1 MDKKNIWYFHHYA
14 TPLTMSGMGRPSWFG
29 RHLQKAGHDI
39 TVFSASFLHYSSRN
53 LIDDD
58 SLFIRNNDTPIPFV
72 FVKTRAYAESGKE
85 RVINMLQ
92 FYVNLK
98 KTVKKLLRSGEKK
111 PDVIIASS
119 PHPLTM
125 LAGIQ
130 IAKKLKVP
138 CICEVRDFWPEV
150 FFFGGKLKEKSLLG
164 RLLVAGEHWIYR
176 HADAMIFLKEGD
188 TNYISDHHWEKDV
201 PLAKCHYINNGIDF
215 EEFRRIIDEADYHD
229 PDLES
234 GKFKIVY
241 VGAIRPVNNVDMIL
255 DAAKKLGDDPEIEF
269 LIYGDGNLV
278 PHIRQRIDDEKITNV
293 KLKGYVPKNVVPAIL
308 SKADVNLLNYS
319 SNQYNWSRGN
329 SSNKL
334 FEYMASGKPILTNVK
349 MGYCLLQKY
358 NCGKVAESE
367 SLDSYV
373 EAIRKIKMLSP
384 QEYDELC
391 RNALRAAQD
400 FDYKNLSRSL
410 LAVIGEV
417 CHCTDGEKAK

>member
-29 RHLQKAGHDI
+29 RHLQEAGHDI
-39 TVFSASFLHYSSRN
+39 TVFAASYLHYSSRN
-53 LIDDD
+53 LINDK

-72 FVKTRAYAESGKE
+72 FVRTLAYTESGKD
-85 RVINMLQ
+85 RVINMMQ
-92 FYVNLK
+92 FYFNLK
-98 KTVKKLLRSGEKK
+98 KTVRQLLRSGEKK

-125 LAGIQ
+125 LAGIN

-150 FFFGGKLKEKSLLG
+150 FFFGGKLKEKSLAG
-164 RLLVAGEHWIYR
+164 RILVAGEHWIYR
-176 HADAMIFLKEGD
+176 NADAIIFLKEGD
-188 TNYISDHHWEKDV
+188 TNYILDHHWENDV
-201 PLAKCHYINNGIDF
+201 PIAKCHYINNGIDF
-215 EEFRRIIDEADYHD
+215 DEFRKMISDTDYRD

-234 GKFKIVY
+234 DKFKIVY
-241 VGAIRPVNNVDMIL
+241 VGAIRPVNNIDMIL
-255 DAAKKLGDDPEIEF
+255 DAAKKLADDPTIEF
-269 LIYGDGNLV
+269 LIYGDGNMV
-278 PHIRQRIDDEKITNV
+278 PHIRKRLDDEKITNV
-293 KLKGYVPKNVVPAIL
+293 KLKGYVPKTVVPFIL

-319 SNQYNWSRGN
+319 SSQYNWSRGN

-334 FEYMASGKPILTNVK
+334 FEYMASGKPILTNIK

-358 NCGKVAESE
+358 HCGKVAEAE
-367 SLDSYV
+367 TLDAYV
-373 EAIRKIKMLSP
+373 KAIREIKMLSP

-391 RNALRAAQD
+391 QNALCAARD
-400 FDYKNLSRSL
+400 FDYKNLSRAL

-417 CHCTDGEKAK
+417 CHCADIEK